1 MIEAEQFRQWLKDT
15 TEYSDAVICDTV
27 SRIKRADSILQWNDE
42 EVYQFYLER
51 SDSFKALSV
60 SVRSQLKR
68 AVKLYRAYRAEQ

>member
-27 SRIKRADSILQWNDE
+27 SRIKRADSILQWNDD

-51 SDSFKALSV
+51 SDNFKALSV